1 MGYLL
6 TLVEFFAGI
15 VAAVFIFNIVV
26 MIRLP
31 ARVRKAELLF
41 EHDDVGEAF
50 HIVEKVLQRRKGF
63 IPAMYLKAKIL
74 KRQRQYILAIA
85 EVNDILKN
93 GDFGRFVSEL
103 DLHYLLA
110 DLYARQHLFHKELEE
125 YRIIMKLSPN
135 DVTANH
141 AIGLHMY
148 KQKKYRESRDMLI
161 RALAGDS
168 KLTDTFLPIGIAS
181 YNLSEYGKAEEFLL
195 KAIDSQTAPSA
206 EAYYHLGM
214 IYKMKKDTENAI
226 RMFEF
231 TKRDPEYA
239 LNGALRIGEIYFE
252 REMYQQ
258 AIEVLEGN
266 ISWIRQRE
274 DASIAYRYLL
284 AECYEMENMIKEA
297 VHHWEKI
304 QSERPNYKSTQM
316 KLEDYKTI
324 MGDDTLKG
332 VFTSSL
338 ETLQPVIAEIIA
350 RLNFNIIQKK
360 VLTPH
365 LMTFKAYNIKRIN
378 DPPILIIFDRTT
390 REVPESAISK
400 FAEMMREEKC
410 KSGIYIATTRFSVKA
425 KTSAASEMIELYDK
439 DFVAVTIQKIRNKQK

>member
-15 VAAVFIFNIVV
+15 VAAVFLFNLIV

-41 EHDDVGEAF
+41 EQDDVIQASD
-50 HIVEKVLQRRKGF
+50 IIEKVLRRRKGF

-74 KRQRQYILAIA
+74 KRQRQFILAIA
-85 EVNDILKN
+85 EVNDILKS
-93 GDFGRFVSEL
+93 GDFARYLSEL

-110 DLYARQHLFHKELEE
+110 DLYNRQQLFHKELEE

-135 DVTANH
+135 DITANH
-141 AIGLHMY
+141 AIGLHLY

-161 RALAGDS
+161 RALAGDP
-168 KLTDTFLPIGIAS
+168 KLADTFLPIGLAS
-181 YNLSEYGKAEEFLL
+181 YNLSEYGKAEEYLL
-195 KAIDSQTAPSA
+195 KAIDSMTAPSA

-231 TKRDPEYA
+231 TKRDPDYA
-239 LNGALRIGEIYFE
+239 LSGALRIGEIYYDK
-252 REMYQQ
+252 EMYAK

-274 DASIAYRYLL
+274 DNSLAYRYLL

-332 VFTSSL
+332 VFTSTL
-338 ETLQPVIAEIIA
+338 DALQPIIAEIIA

-360 VLTPH
+360 VLTPN

-390 REVPESAISK
+390 REVSESAINR
-400 FAEMMREEKC
+400 FLEMMHEEKC

-425 KTSAASEMIELYDK
+425 KSTAASEMIELLDK
-439 DFVAVTIQKIRNKQK
+439 DFVSATIQKIRTKQK

>member
-31 ARVRKAELLF
+31 ARVRKAEALF
-41 EHDDVGEAF
+41 EQDEVDQAF
-50 HIVEKVLQRRKGF
+50 EIIQKVLQRRKGY

-85 EVNDILKN
+85 EINDILKS
-93 GDFGRFVSEL
+93 GDFNRYVSEL

-110 DLYARQHLFHKELEE
+110 DLYARQQLFHKELEE
-125 YRIIMKLSPN
+125 YRLIMKLSPN

-141 AIGLHMY
+141 AIGLHLY

-161 RALAGDS
+161 RALAGDP
-168 KLTDTFLPIGIAS
+168 KLADTYLPIGLAS

-195 KAIDSQTAPSA
+195 KAIDVMTGPAP

-231 TKRDPEYA
+231 TKRDPDYA
-239 LNGALRIGEIYFE
+239 LRGALRIGEIYFD
-252 REMYQQ
+252 REMYSS
-258 AIEVLEGN
+258 AIETLEGN
-266 ISWIRQRE
+266 ISWLKQRE
-274 DASIAYRYLL
+274 DDSLAYRYLL

-316 KLEDYKTI
+316 KLEDYKAI

-332 VFTSSL
+332 VFTASL
-338 ETLQPVIAEIIA
+338 DSLQPIIAEIIA

-390 REVPESAISK
+390 REVPEGSIAK
-400 FAEMMREEKC
+400 FTEMMREEKC
-410 KSGIYIATTRFSVKA
+410 KGGIYIATTRFSVKA
-425 KTSAASEMIELYDK
+425 KSSAASEMIELLDK
-439 DFVAVTIQKIRNKQK
+439 DFVAITIQKIRSKQK